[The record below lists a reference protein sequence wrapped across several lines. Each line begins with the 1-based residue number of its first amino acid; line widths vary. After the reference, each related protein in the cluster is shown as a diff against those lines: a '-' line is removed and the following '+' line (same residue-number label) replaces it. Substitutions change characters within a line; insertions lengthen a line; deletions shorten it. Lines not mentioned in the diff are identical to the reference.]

1 MYALF
6 SVGLGLNSNNVLA
19 GVFSYFNLFII
30 LQVQVVVEQK
40 HFKLYKGPTEKSKV
54 SGTW

>member
-40 HFKLYKGPTEKSKV
+40 TFKLYKGPTDKSKV